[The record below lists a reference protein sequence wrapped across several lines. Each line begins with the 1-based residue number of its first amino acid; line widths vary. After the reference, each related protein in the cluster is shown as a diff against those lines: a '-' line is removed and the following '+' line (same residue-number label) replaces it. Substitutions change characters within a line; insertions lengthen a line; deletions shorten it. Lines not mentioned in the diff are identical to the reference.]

1 MIAPRHRSAFLSLS
15 VHVAVVALLLLI
27 GSAGRQITPSDP
39 HRDSITLLSPWRP
52 VRAGNGGHGGG
63 GDRSPIPA
71 SKGRLPRFSHQ
82 QLTPPVVVVRN
93 LQPKLVVEPTLQVE
107 AEVHMPVLP
116 LAIGDPN
123 GVPGPPSNGP
133 GTGGGIGDGVGKGI
147 GNDRGPSYGDE
158 DGAGAGAST
167 GRVTRPIL
175 VWKIDPDY
183 SDQAR
188 TARLQGMV
196 LVRIEIGPD
205 GRPQNLRIDQGL
217 GMGLD
222 EKAMEAVRKWKFRP
236 GTRDGKAVAMSAL
249 VEVHFRL
256 L

>member
-1 MIAPRHRSAFLSLS
+1 MVASRHRSAFLSLS

-27 GSAGRQITPSDP
+27 GSAQRHAAPP
-39 HRDSITLLSPWRP
+39 EPRRDFMPLVSPWRP
-52 VRAGNGGHGGG
+52 LHTGNGGHGGG
-63 GDRSPIPA
+63 GDRSPAPA
-71 SKGRLPRFSHQ
+71 PKGRLPRFSRQ
-82 QLTPPVVVVRN
+82 QLAPPVVVPRN
-93 LQPKLVVEPTLQVE
+93 LQPKLVMEPTLQVE
-107 AEVHMPVLP
+107 AEVHVPDLP
-116 LAIGDPN
+116 LPIGDPN

-133 GTGGGIGDGVGKGI
+133 GAGGGIGDGIGTGI
-147 GNDRGPSYGDE
+147 GNNRGPSYGNE
-158 DGAGAGAST
+158 DGPGAGTST
-167 GRVTRPIL
+167 GRVTRPVL

-188 TARLQGMV
+188 TARLQGLV
-196 LVRIEIGPD
+196 VVRIEVGPD
-205 GRPQNLRIDQGL
+205 GQPRNLRIDQGL

-236 GTRDGKAVAMSAL
+236 GTRDGRAVAMSAM